1 MLLLFQKL
9 LQVFLR
15 RGDGGNAEVLY
26 EVVQHVWR
34 DERRK
39 RGAEADVLDAQMQQ
53 RQQDA
58 HRLLLIPGKHHGQ
71 RQVVHAAAECVG
83 KGNGNLNGAVGVV
96 ALSHVHQ
103 TRAGRRWCRGQGR

>member
-34 DERRK
+34 DKRRK
-39 RGAEADVLDAQMQQ
+39 RGAEADVFNAKMQQ
-53 RQQDA
+53 GQQDA

-71 RQVVHAAAECVG
+71 RQVVHAAAKCVG
-83 KGNGNLNGAVGVV
+83 KGNGNLDGAVGVV
-96 ALSHVHQ
+96 ALPHIHQ
-103 TRAGRRWCRGQGR
+103 TGRRWCLSQGR